1 MKYHMIRIVESGDI
15 LDFRQLETFI
25 EVVKLKSF
33 SKAAQKLFL
42 TQPTVTS
49 HIQNLENEVGTL
61 LINRIGK
68 KVTPTDAGNLLYKYA
83 LDIVNMRDM
92 AEFDLGV
99 YKGKIEG
106 HLEISSSS
114 IPRQYVLPSILMN
127 FTKEYPDVSFSLTEK
142 DSRKVIEGI
151 LEGET
156 DFGIVGAKYTS
167 NHLQYIDLIEDRL
180 VLITPNQDKY
190 PLENYDELDIKFL
203 LDERLILREKG
214 SGTRLLLEKELKNN
228 DINIQSLNIV
238 SLIEDNE
245 TIKRFVELG
254 LGVSFVS
261 ERAVKREV
269 ELGILKAYRIKDLN
283 LNRKFH
289 FVYHKSRQ
297 LSPLSQTFK
306 NFITNFLDKT
316 HK

>member
-1 MKYHMIRIVESGDI
+1 MIRIVESGDI